1 MICKIIKKISKYNA
15 FIYFFLYNKIGDDM
29 NYNVLRANDIRGEY
43 PFDVNKKIAI
53 IIGKAFGT
61 YLNQINIEECII
73 GHDNRISSKE
83 LTEGLTEGL
92 LASGVNIIDI
102 GLVTT
107 PMFNF
112 ASITLKK
119 EYGIMITASHN
130 KASDNGFKIFG
141 KDFLH
146 LKQEELKKVYQIIKE
161 ENFIKGEGSITN
173 YDIKKEY
180 IEMLKSKFGKINKK
194 IAVDCGNGTAS
205 IIIKDIF
212 SNIFKEVTYLNCE
225 SDGSF
230 PIHNPDPN
238 EEENLKWL
246 KSVVKLRNLD
256 LGIGIDGDA
265 DRVGIIT
272 DKGVMI
278 GTDLLIGIHARD
290 IIPNNDNKNVILD
303 VKCSCALIED
313 LKKIGANGIM
323 VKNGSAYIES
333 VMHDTPALIGGE
345 YSGHIFFK
353 DDYYGFDD
361 GIYAA
366 LRTAKLIEKLNI
378 PANNLLDGFEKYY
391 NSPEIRIDVSDD
403 IKFKLVDKIKNYAIS
418 KKYDCNLCDGVR
430 VNYQDGFSLVRCSNT
445 SPQITLRFEAKDE
458 NTLNQRKEEFLN
470 IINENIK

>member
-1 MICKIIKKISKYNA
+1 MCKINKKISKYNA
-15 FIYFFLYNKIGDDM
+15 FTYFSLYNKLGDTM
-29 NYNVLRANDIRGEY
+29 NYNILRANDIRGNY
-43 PFDVNKKIAI
+43 PSEVNKNVAV

-61 YLNQINIEECII
+61 YLNQINIYECII
-73 GHDNRISSKE
+73 GHDNRLSSEE
-83 LTEGLTEGL
+83 LTEGITDGL
-92 LASGVNIIDI
+92 LASGINITDI

-107 PMFNF
+107 PMFNY

-141 KDFLH
+141 KDYLH
-146 LKQEELKKVYQIIKE
+146 LKQDELQKVYQIIKD
-161 ENFIKGEGSITN
+161 ENFILGEGSITSYN
-173 YDIKKEY
+173 IKNEY
-180 IEMLKSKFGKINKK
+180 IKMLKSKFGKINKK
-194 IAVDCGNGTAS
+194 VAVDCGNGTAS
-205 IIIKDIF
+205 IIIKEIF
-212 SNIFKEVTYLNCE
+212 SDIFKEVTYLNCE
-225 SDGSF
+225 SNGSF

-272 DKGVMI
+272 DQGVMI

-290 IIPNNDNKNVILD
+290 IIPKNENKNVILD
-303 VKCSCALIED
+303 VKCSCALTEE
-313 LKKIGANGIM
+313 LKKIGANAIM
-323 VKNGSAYIES
+323 VKNGSAYIEN
-333 VMHDTPALIGGE
+333 VMHDKPALIGGE

-366 LRTAKLIEKLNI
+366 LRTAKLIEKLDVSSNE
-378 PANNLLDGFEKYY
+378 LLDGFEKYY
-391 NSPEIRIDVSDD
+391 STPEIRLDVSDN
-403 IKFKLVDKIKNYAIS
+403 IKFELVDKIKNYALS
-418 KKYDCNLCDGVR
+418 KNYDCNLCDGVR
-430 VNYQDGFSLVRCSNT
+430 VNYNDGFSLVRCSNT

-470 IINENIK
+470 IINESIK

>member
-1 MICKIIKKISKYNA
+1 MCKINKKISKYNA
-15 FIYFFLYNKIGDDM
+15 FTYFSLYNKLGDTM
-29 NYNVLRANDIRGEY
+29 NYNILRANDIRGNY
-43 PFDVNKKIAI
+43 PSEVNKNVAV

-61 YLNQINIEECII
+61 YLNQINIYECII
-73 GHDNRISSKE
+73 GHDNRLSSEE
-83 LTEGLTEGL
+83 LTEGITEGL
-92 LASGVNIIDI
+92 LASGINITDI

-107 PMFNF
+107 PMFNY

-141 KDFLH
+141 KDYLH
-146 LKQEELKKVYQIIKE
+146 LKQDELQKVYQIIKD
-161 ENFIKGEGSITN
+161 ENFILGEGSITSYN
-173 YDIKKEY
+173 IKNEY
-180 IEMLKSKFGKINKK
+180 IKMLKSKFGKINKK
-194 IAVDCGNGTAS
+194 VAVDCGNGTAS
-205 IIIKDIF
+205 IIIKEIF
-212 SNIFKEVTYLNCE
+212 SDIFKEVTYLNCE

-272 DKGVMI
+272 NQGIMI

-290 IIPNNDNKNVILD
+290 IIPKNENKNVILD
-303 VKCSCALIED
+303 VKCSCALTEE
-313 LKKIGANGIM
+313 LKKIGANAIM
-323 VKNGSAYIES
+323 VKNGSAYIEN
-333 VMHDTPALIGGE
+333 VMHDKPALIGGE

-366 LRTAKLIEKLNI
+366 LRTAKLIEKLDVSSNE
-378 PANNLLDGFEKYY
+378 LLDGFEKYY
-391 NSPEIRIDVSDD
+391 STPEIRLDVSDN
-403 IKFKLVDKIKNYAIS
+403 IKFELVDKIKNYALS
-418 KKYDCNLCDGVR
+418 KNYDCNLCDGVR
-430 VNYQDGFSLVRCSNT
+430 VNYKDGFSLVRCSNT

-458 NTLNQRKEEFLN
+458 NTLNQRKNEFLN

>member
-1 MICKIIKKISKYNA
+1 MCKINKKISKYNA
-15 FIYFFLYNKIGDDM
+15 FTYFFLYNKIGDTM
-29 NYNVLRANDIRGEY
+29 NYNILRANDIRGNY
-43 PFDVNKKIAI
+43 PSEVNKNVAV

-61 YLNQINIEECII
+61 YLNQINIYECII
-73 GHDNRISSKE
+73 GHDNRLSSEE
-83 LTEGLTEGL
+83 LTEGITEGL
-92 LASGVNIIDI
+92 LASGINITDI

-107 PMFNF
+107 PMFNY

-141 KDFLH
+141 KDYLH
-146 LKQEELKKVYQIIKE
+146 LKQDELQKVYQIIKD
-161 ENFIKGEGSITN
+161 ENFILGEGSITSYN
-173 YDIKKEY
+173 IKNEY
-180 IEMLKSKFGKINKK
+180 IKMLKSKFGKINKK
-194 IAVDCGNGTAS
+194 VVVDCGNGTAS
-205 IIIKDIF
+205 IIIKEIF
-212 SNIFKEVTYLNCE
+212 SDIFKEVTYLNCE
-225 SDGSF
+225 SNGSF

-272 DKGVMI
+272 DQGIMI

-290 IIPNNDNKNVILD
+290 IIPKNENKNVILD
-303 VKCSCALIED
+303 VKCSCALTEE
-313 LKKIGANGIM
+313 LKKIGANAIM
-323 VKNGSAYIES
+323 VKNGSAYIEN
-333 VMHDTPALIGGE
+333 VMHDKPALIGGE

-378 PANNLLDGFEKYY
+378 PANDLLNGFEKYY
-391 NSPEIRIDVSDD
+391 STPEIRLDVSDN
-403 IKFKLVDKIKNYAIS
+403 IKFELVDKIKNYALS
-418 KKYDCNLCDGVR
+418 KNYDCNLCDGVR
-430 VNYQDGFSLVRCSNT
+430 VNYNDGFSLVRCSNT

-470 IINENIK
+470 IINESIK